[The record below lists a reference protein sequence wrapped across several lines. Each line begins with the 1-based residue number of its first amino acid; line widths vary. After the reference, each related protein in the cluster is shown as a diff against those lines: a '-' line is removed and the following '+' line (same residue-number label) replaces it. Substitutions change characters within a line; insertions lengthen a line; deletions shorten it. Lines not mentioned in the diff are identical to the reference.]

1 MHKDDI
7 EFFSMLNKHIPCP
20 MIVAERPKKIGLMN
34 LLNMQTRNELI
45 WSSFY
50 PSNQDRILVGFTIER
65 LTYYIEIT
73 PDQCNEQVDSFFLN
87 KIRKEIKEIM
97 SGKEEFYF
105 SEIIREEDEK
115 KEVNKLT
122 SIILDKHKL
131 SKPKVSYFSVKDK
144 NYVMVGLNG
153 PHLARTT
160 IYISNKK

>member
-7 EFFSMLNKHIPCP
+7 EFFGMLNKHVPCP
-20 MIVAERPKKIGLMN
+20 MIVTERPKRIGLMN

-50 PSNQDRILVGFTIER
+50 PINQDRILIGFTIEG

-97 SGKEEFYF
+97 SGREEFYF
-105 SEIIREEDEK
+105 SEIIREEDNK
-115 KEVNKLT
+115 KEINRLT
-122 SIILDKHKL
+122 SIIISKHKL
-131 SKPKVSYFSVKDK
+131 SKPKVSHFKFKEKD
-144 NYVMVGLNG
+144 YVIVGLDG

>member
-1 MHKDDI
+1 MQKDDI
-7 EFFSMLNKHIPCP
+7 EFFNMLNKHVPCP
-20 MIVAERPKKIGLMN
+20 MIVTERPKKIGLMN

-50 PSNQDRILVGFTIER
+50 PTNQDRILVGFTVEG

-105 SEIIREEDEK
+105 SEINREDDK

-122 SIILDKHKL
+122 STMLSKHKL
-131 SKPKVSYFSVKDK
+131 SKPKVTYFRFKEK
-144 NYVMVGLNG
+144 EYVIVGLDG